1 MNQTFKFKDE
11 QDLAG
16 FVQECVDPV
25 FITGGQTRG
34 VDLKPTVLI

>member
-1 MNQTFKFKDE
+1 MSQTFKFKDE

-16 FVQECVDPV
+16 FVQERVDPV

-34 VDLKPTVLI
+34 VDLK